1 MPFLVQSTYCAI
13 YYILVTCRFFQP
25 GSATDNRREQVNVE
39 TAYASE
45 KKSSINKSSKSHKK
59 YVLSHWWMCIDMKKD
74 VLHTHNS
81 SSMFMYLFS
90 RRAYIYKVHITIQ
103 NLVCNAI
110 IKQKA
115 KIELLMYKAE
125 TYML

>member
-1 MPFLVQSTYCAI
+1 
-13 YYILVTCRFFQP
+13 
-25 GSATDNRREQVNVE
+25 
-39 TAYASE
+39 
-45 KKSSINKSSKSHKK
+45 
-59 YVLSHWWMCIDMKKD
+59 MCIDMKKD

-81 SSMFMYLFS
+81 SGMFMYLFS